1 MGGKTTTISQ
11 SAQRIGTI
19 RIQTSQQAQCIPVVL
34 GRARVAANLL
44 WYGSFRSIEHTET
57 QRQGGKGG
65 GGGKVKTVTKWY
77 SYEAAVIIGLC
88 QGPINGIVSA
98 WRGKE
103 RLWGDVVPAVTRNTT
118 TRVTL
123 PPNRQVTV
131 PGYVANIGVMPV
143 LYGSEAWYGSSYRN
157 LVPGQDYTVTPG
169 GQYTFNGFYPQTG
182 REAIIGY
189 VQQISNAYT
198 RNALGQLGL
207 SLASGRPDQPVW
219 SWLQDNHPA
228 QALAYPGIA
237 YVHAPAYSLTDAAE
251 LPNHNFEVST
261 GWELGYVPGVPAEVL
276 DADPATIVPECL
288 CNTRWGAS
296 WPQGSIAGLQR
307 YSDYC
312 IANGIWLSP
321 VLQEQTSA
329 ADWLTAILRITNT
342 DVVWSEG
349 TLKFVP
355 LGDQSITANGRTF
368 TADTTP
374 VYDLTDAHFIADEG
388 EPPVRIRRHQGQDGS
403 TELATGDDVGYNII
417 TLEIENRANGYNV
430 EPVSAQDTAHIDL
443 YGRRPK
449 DTIKAYAIKDV
460 AVGAAVAQIMLQAE
474 LGKRNVYE
482 FRLPWSFGLLEP
494 LDLLTLTEP
503 TTFLDRVPVRIL
515 TIEEDGEHYT
525 VTAEDAP
532 IGIASA
538 PRYGAQAGTGY
549 QPDYNAPPGNV
560 AIPVIFEP
568 PVELAGSSG
577 LAVWVAVTGT
587 TPEWGG
593 ADVWVSLDGGD
604 NYKLMGRATGA
615 RYGTLAAPLAAGD
628 GASLQLQLAGRG
640 GELLTASAGDAQAL
654 ATLLMVRDTPS
665 STPEYMAHTTATLT
679 GAGAYTLTTSQRGAY
694 LSPAAA
700 HTAGAAV
707 VRVDDAILRSE
718 PLQRDMIGRQLLF
731 KFCSVNVFG
740 SGQQLLEDV
749 EPVAYT
755 ISGAMALLPPTNVS
769 SFLVSVQTDGTRQ
782 FDWAWSSA
790 APRTADTTGVR
801 IRYRQGHDD
810 WTWDDMAPFDTTG
823 NTTDN
828 QGYYTASPLETNQ
841 LLAGDYTFAIKA
853 VDSFGVESA
862 EPLYQLVTFPDP
874 RLGDALVYRA
884 LHQEGWPGTLTDA
897 VRDTDAGAPI
907 LRAADTATWAALPAT
922 WAQWTRW
929 VWAPALSWTYQ
940 PPDEDFGTTVSVT
953 PSLQWVGE
961 GDVLAQE
968 QHSTDGSTWTPWA
981 PLAGAITAQHVRLR
995 ITVSVPAGAPTG
1007 PGITPVTLLSRLTI
1021 AYRGKVT
1028 TELGNDVD
1036 PLTLGPYRIAAGH
1049 YKLPLLKPF
1058 VRHSRWGITLQN
1070 VGPGWDVDIVDPSVA
1085 TGFVIKTYNGAG
1097 VLADPPLID
1106 YWVEGIVP

>member
-77 SYEAAVIIGLC
+77 TYEAAVIIGLC
-88 QGPINGIVSA
+88 QGPINGVVSA
-98 WRGKE
+98 WRGKD
-103 RLWGDVVPAVTRNTT
+103 RLSGEVVPAVTRNTT
-118 TRVTL
+118 ITAVV
-123 PPNRQVTV
+123 PPDQLITV
-131 PGYVANIGVMPV
+131 PGFAGDVRVRRLGSLVRPTLVAGN
-143 LYGSEAWYGSSYRN
+143 E
-157 LVPGQDYTVTPG
+157 YTVSPG
-169 GQYTFNGFYPQTG
+169 GQYHITSDRVVPGNTVEITYLQALT
-182 REAIIGY
+182 A
-189 VQQISNAYT
+189 ATT

-207 SLASGRPDQPVW
+207 SLARGMPDQGVW

-237 YVHAPAYSLTDAAE
+237 YVYAPAYSLSDAAE

-261 GWELGYVPGVPAEVL
+261 GWELGYVDGVPAQVL
-276 DADPATIVPECL
+276 DADPAVIVPICL
-288 CNTRWGAS
+288 CDERWGAS
-296 WPQGSIAGLQR
+296 WPRDWLAGLER

-312 IANGIWLSP
+312 IAAGIWLSP

-355 LGDQSITANGRTF
+355 LGDQSITANGRTY

-374 VYDLTDAHFIADEG
+374 VYDLTDAHFITEDG

-417 TLEIENRANGYNV
+417 TLEIENRSNGYNV

-560 AIPVIFEP
+560 ATPVIFEP

-654 ATLLMVRDTPS
+654 ATLLMVRDTPT

-679 GAGAYTLTTSQRGAY
+679 GAGAYTLAAAQRGAY
-694 LSPAAA
+694 LSPATA
-700 HTAGAAV
+700 HATGAAV
-707 VRVDDAILRSE
+707 VRVDDAILRGE

-740 SGQQLLEDV
+740 SGAQALDDV
-749 EPVAYT
+749 DPIAYRIT
-755 ISGAMALLPPTNVS
+755 GAMALLPPNNVS

-782 FDWAWSSA
+782 FDWSWSA
-790 APRTADTTGVR
+790 AAPKTIDTTGVL
-801 IRYRQGHDD
+801 IRYRQGHSD
-810 WTWDDMAPFDTTG
+810 WTWDDMVPFETPG
-823 NTTDN
+823 SSGGN
-828 QGYYTASPLETNQ
+828 QGYYTASPLESNQ

-862 EPLYQLVTFPDP
+862 EALYQVTTFPDP
-874 RLGDALVYRA
+874 RLGDSLVYRV
-884 LHQEGWPGTLTDA
+884 LHDEGWPGTLTNA
-897 VRDTDAGAPI
+897 VKDSDTGALV
-907 LRAADTATWAALPAT
+907 LRAADTATWADLPAT
-922 WAQWTRW
+922 WADWTRW
-929 VWAPALSWTYQ
+929 VWSPAPSWSYLLPQ
-940 PPDEDFGTTVSVT
+940 EDFGTVVSVT
-953 PSLQWVGE
+953 PNPAWVADGNVSAE
-961 GDVLAQE
+961 E
-968 QHSTDGSTWTPWA
+968 QHSNDGSSWSAWA
-981 PLAGAITAQHVRLR
+981 PIAGAVTARYLRVR
-995 ITVSVPAGAPTG
+995 ITVSVPAGSPTG
-1007 PGITPVTLLSRLTI
+1007 PGVTPLTVLRRLTV

-1028 TELGNDVD
+1028 TEIGNDIN
-1036 PLTLGPYRIAAGH
+1036 PAALGANRIAAGH
-1049 YKLPLLKPF
+1049 YKLPLSKPF
-1058 VRHSRWGITLQN
+1058 VRHSRWGVTLQN
-1070 VGPGWDVDIVDPSVA
+1070 VGAGWDVIYADTSVA
-1085 TGFVIKTYNGAG
+1085 TGFVIKTYNAAG